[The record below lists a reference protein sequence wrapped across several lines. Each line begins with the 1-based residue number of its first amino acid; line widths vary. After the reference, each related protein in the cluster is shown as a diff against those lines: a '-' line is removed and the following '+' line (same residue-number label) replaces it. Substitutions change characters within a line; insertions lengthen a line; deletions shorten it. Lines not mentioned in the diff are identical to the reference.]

1 MRIVALLAGLILVG
15 TAADAAEMLKPG
27 DVFPAWSLADQ
38 TGATVASSDLAGKAY
53 LLWFYPKAMT
63 PGCTAEGKGLR
74 DNYPALQAAGVEI
87 IGVSFDAPKDNAAF
101 VREYQFPFRLL
112 SDSNRTLAATVGA
125 AESRDQPVARRISY
139 LIGADGK
146 VQHAYDAVNPATH
159 AQQVLADVA
168 LATKPAH

>member
-1 MRIVALLAGLILVG
+1 MRIVALIAGLILVV
-15 TAADAAEMLKPG
+15 AAAGAAEMLKPG
-27 DVFPAWSLADQ
+27 DVFPAWSLVDQ
-38 TGATVASSDLAGKAY
+38 TGATVASSDLAGKTY

-87 IGVSFDAPKDNAAF
+87 VGVSFDAPKDNAAF

-125 AESRDQPVARRISY
+125 AESREQPVARRISY
-139 LIGADGK
+139 LVGPDGK
-146 VQHAYDAVNPATH
+146 VRRAYDAVNPATH
-159 AQQVLADVA
+159 AQQVLAD
-168 LATKPAH
+168 LAPAAKP